1 MRSTHDSFSERFDS
15 IDVGG
20 AALAPTA
27 GFFLIDDAGGRFQID
42 REMGVVSLKDESL
55 LERERFA
62 IHVARVRVVE
72 STGESYEMELKLR
85 LTGIVPEMVGAENA
99 LFDIGG
105 ATDAA
110 TATAPV
116 IAAAPVCETAPAL
129 APAPIPRSWTLYA
142 VAHARAGKGEL
153 ARTRRAFIAADMPA
167 FAPTHADASLQIC
180 APLPP
185 VGLQGDW
192 SL

>member
-1 MRSTHDSFSERFDS
+1 
-15 IDVGG
+15 
-20 AALAPTA
+20 
-27 GFFLIDDAGGRFQID
+27 
-42 REMGVVSLKDESL
+42 
-55 LERERFA
+55 
-62 IHVARVRVVE
+62 
-72 STGESYEMELKLR
+72 MELKLR
-85 LTGIVPEMVGAENA
+85 LTGVVPEMVGAENA
-99 LFDIGG
+99 LFDVSD

-110 TATAPV
+110 TATATAPA
-116 IAAAPVCETAPAL
+116 IAAAPVCETAPAS
-129 APAPIPRSWTLYA
+129 APAPTPRSWTMYA
-142 VAHARAGKGEL
+142 AAHARAGKAEL

>member
-1 MRSTHDSFSERFDS
+1 MSSTHDSFSERFDS
-15 IDVGG
+15 IEVGR

-85 LTGIVPEMVGAENA
+85 LTGVVPEMVGAENA

-105 ATDAA
+105 APQPAAPKIA
-110 TATAPV
+110 TAAPT
-116 IAAAPVCETAPAL
+116 PTPA
-129 APAPIPRSWTLYA
+129 PRSWIAYA
-142 VAHARAGKGEL
+142 AAYARAGKAEL